1 MKYYQE
7 NQDEVLHRYAQ
18 HQCPTQGHLLQ
29 QRQEVSH
36 QKIRSQSFFD
46 PALLVNN
53 VNKLQYDLKASSDYI
68 SAQLV
73 KNRIIILICI
83 YCILLFRINVYNIL

>member
-29 QRQEVSH
+29 QRQEASH

-53 VNKLQYDLKASSDYI
+53 VNKLQHDLKPSSDYI
-68 SAQLV
+68 SSQLSIE
-73 KNRIIILICI
+73 IIRLGFI
-83 YCILLFRINVYNIL
+83 YRTTFRGQKTMQLY